1 MARGPFDS
9 SVSHRIAYVAR
20 LLWAPILCF
29 SVAFVALNRANASDR
44 KVQDRPRVEQPSPAT
59 PVLSARRV
67 AATLG
72 FPGWVGKLR
81 PPLDQLIRT
90 DTVSGTTCAVAAT
103 PTAFPIY
110 THNPDVPLVPA
121 SNEKLVTAFA
131 ALNLFG
137 PDYKFR
143 TTLATDSRVTNGV
156 VEGDMWL
163 IGGGDPG
170 LATPAYAASFLHQ
183 PQTFTDVNAL
193 VAALKSAGV
202 TRVRGA
208 LIGDGSRYD
217 DKLYVDAWP
226 SRFTTGRGENP
237 SGPLS
242 ALNVDDG
249 FTTYP
254 PAGQE
259 YGGSGTRVATATPP
273 LTAAQKVN
281 ELLRVAG
288 INVEGGVKAGK
299 APGATTPLAAIDS
312 PPLSQVVQHMLR
324 ESDNTTAELLVK
336 EMGLNKAGKGTTA
349 DGLVAISQVLAQQG
363 LALPGVNIV
372 DGSGLADGNKVT
384 CTFLTRL
391 LAFAGHDGVIG
402 QGLSVAGTS
411 GTLTDRFV
419 GTPGAGKVSAKTGT
433 LSGVASLSGWADA
446 RPGTRV
452 VFSIIANGGDEVSLQ
467 AVEDQMANAILTY
480 PQGPSIEQL
489 GPKPPPGH

>member
-1 MARGPFDS
+1 
-9 SVSHRIAYVAR
+9 
-20 LLWAPILCF
+20 
-29 SVAFVALNRANASDR
+29 
-44 KVQDRPRVEQPSPAT
+44 
-59 PVLSARRV
+59 
-67 AATLG
+67 
-72 FPGWVGKLR
+72 
-81 PPLDQLIRT
+81 
-90 DTVSGTTCAVAAT
+90 VAAT

-110 THNPDVPLVPA
+110 AHNPDIPLVPA
-121 SNEKLVTAFA
+121 SNQKLVTAFA

-137 PDYKFR
+137 PDYKFK
-143 TTLATDSRVTNGV
+143 TVLSTDSRVTNGV
-156 VEGDMWL
+156 VEGDVWL

-183 PQTFTDVNAL
+183 PQTFTDLNAL
-193 VAALKSAGV
+193 VSALKGAGV
-202 TRVRGA
+202 TRIRGA

-249 FTTYP
+249 FISYP

-259 YGGSGTRVATATPP
+259 FGGSGTRVASPTPP
-273 LTAAQKVN
+273 LMAAQRVN
-281 ELLRVAG
+281 ELLRAAG
-288 INVEGGVKAGK
+288 ISVDGGTKAGK
-299 APGATTPLAAIDS
+299 APTATTPVAAVDSAPLAQI
-312 PPLSQVVQHMLR
+312 VHHMLR

-336 EMGLNKAGKGTTA
+336 EMGLAKAGKGTTA
-349 DGLVAISQVLAQQG
+349 DGLTAVNQVLAQQG
-363 LALPGVNIV
+363 LALPGVSVV
-372 DGSGLADGNKVT
+372 DGSGLADTNKVT

-391 LAFAGHDGVIG
+391 LAFGGHDGVIG

-419 GTPGAGKVSAKTGT
+419 GTPSAGKISAKTGT

-452 VFSIIANGGDEVSLQ
+452 VFAIVANGGDEEALKS
-467 AVEDQMANAILTY
+467 VEDQMATAMLTY
-480 PQGPSIEQL
+480 PQGPTVDQL